1 VDISSLQKTLD
12 LKCQLDKSLP
22 LVIGVSGGA
31 DSLCLLDVLQQMG
44 YCLVVAHLDH
54 SLRPDSVTQARFVE
68 QEARR
73 RGLAC
78 RIAREDVH
86 AYVQIHKLSV
96 EEAARRVR
104 YHFLFQTARQQC
116 AQAVAVAHTADDQVE
131 TLLMNLLR
139 GAGMAG
145 LKGMLHRTIL
155 AEWDE
160 KIPLVRPLLD
170 NWREEVLAYC
180 NQQGLTFQVDSS
192 NEDPAF
198 FRNRIRLHLIPEL
211 QRYNPQ
217 VKGALLR
224 TAQTLKGDF
233 SILQQAA
240 RQTFAHCLAQRGEG
254 FLAFHIQDLRLAED
268 ALLRLVFRHAVAQL
282 RPTAREVGFDIIEQ
296 AVQFVRTPTRSGSVS
311 LASFLKL
318 ELAGELLFL
327 QEEQEEFPTAQFP
340 GIPQNTPLLLP
351 VPCKLELNSGWLL
364 ESEFV
369 PPDQI
374 TPHFLTNPDH
384 AWLDADSLSLPLMV
398 RTRRRGDHFQP
409 LGLEGKS
416 MRLSDFLVNVKL
428 PRQARDAYPLVCSGD
443 EIIWVSGF
451 RPAHPF
457 CLSPHSRMAVHLW
470 ITPPPQNL

>member
-86 AYVQIHKLSV
+86 AYAQIHNLSV

-104 YHFLFQTARQQC
+104 YHFLFQTARQQN

-145 LKGMLHRTIL
+145 LKGMLHRTFL

-180 NQQGLTFQVDSS
+180 NQQGLTIQIDSS

-217 VKGALLR
+217 VKEALLR
-224 TAQTLKGDF
+224 TSQTLNGDF
-233 SILQQAA
+233 TILQQTA
-240 RQTFAHCLAQRGEG
+240 RQTFTQCLAQRGKG
-254 FLAFHIQDLRLAED
+254 FLAFHIQNLRLAED
-268 ALLRLVFRHAVAQL
+268 ALLRLVFRYAVAQL
-282 RPTAREVGFDIIEQ
+282 RSNAREVGFDIIEQ
-296 AVQFVRTPTRSGSVS
+296 AVLFVRTPTRSGNIS

-318 ELAGELLFL
+318 EMAGELLFL
-327 QEEQEEFPTAQFP
+327 RDEQGEFPTAQFP
-340 GIPQNTPLLLP
+340 GIPQNTPLLFP
-351 VPCKLELNSGWLL
+351 VPGKLDLNGGWLL

-369 PPDQI
+369 PLDQI
-374 TPHFLTNPDH
+374 PPRFLTDPHH
-384 AWLDADSLSLPLMV
+384 AWLNADHLSLPLTV
-398 RTRRRGDHFQP
+398 RTRRSGDRFQP
-409 LGLEGKS
+409 LGLDGKS
-416 MRLSDFLVNVKL
+416 MRLSDFLTNVKL
-428 PRQARDAYPLVCSGD
+428 PRQARDAYPLVCNKD
-443 EIIWVSGF
+443 EIVWVSGF
-451 RPAHPF
+451 RPAYS
-457 CLSPHSRMAVHLW
+457 LRLTQQSRMAVHLW
-470 ITPPPQNL
+470 ITPPAQNL